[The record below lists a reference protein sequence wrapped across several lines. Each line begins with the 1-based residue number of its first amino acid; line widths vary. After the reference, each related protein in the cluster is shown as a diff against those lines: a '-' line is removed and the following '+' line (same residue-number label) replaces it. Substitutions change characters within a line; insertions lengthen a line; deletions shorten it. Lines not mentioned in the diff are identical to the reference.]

1 MIFNKLLLILY
12 LSIFTFANGV
22 YNINLLDFQA
32 KVFPK
37 IIIADNNLENK
48 LINNKI
54 LLTILYDDID
64 LNSAQILKEMLEKNY
79 ITLKDFTF
87 EVNLIRYN
95 DFISS
100 NISTAYFFLLGKKD
114 KIVQITELL
123 SKNGRLSFTYDDSYL
138 DFGVIFGL
146 KISSKVNIFLK
157 LQNLKD
163 SGIELQNSIFNV
175 VILK

>member
-1 MIFNKLLLILY
+1 MIFKKLLLF
-12 LSIFTFANGV
+12 SCFTISLFAGGV
-22 YNINLLDFQA
+22 YNTNLLDFQA

-64 LNSAQILKEMLEKNY
+64 LNSAQNLKEMLEENY

-95 DFISS
+95 DFLSS

-123 SKNGRLSFTYDDSYL
+123 SKNARLSFAYDDNYL

-163 SGIELQNSIFNV
+163 SGIELQNSIFNI